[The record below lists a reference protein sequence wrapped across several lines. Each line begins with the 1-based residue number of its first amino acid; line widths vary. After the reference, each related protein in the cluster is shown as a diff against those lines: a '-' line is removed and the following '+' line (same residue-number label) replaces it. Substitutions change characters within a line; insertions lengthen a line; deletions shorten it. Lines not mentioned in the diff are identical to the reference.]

1 VKRDSADS
9 PFLDRDKLNGFY
21 DEVHKLARKKFPQD
35 SDGDVPID
43 ISIIDRTRYERMH
56 YFHIPYDS
64 KISTPEEWNDL
75 LGALVGNL
83 QIASEGMN
91 RWHRC
96 LKYHPCPAIIGATD
110 KHLSDENRQLVE
122 RNKTIENELNV
133 MRREHAVQIRKDE
146 AVKSA
151 RTKRNE
157 ATEALD
163 HLWHCEIADCEDC
176 EDHKKRHR
184 LEGKKPD
191 KKKS

>member
-1 VKRDSADS
+1 VKRDSVDS
-9 PFLDRDKLNGFY
+9 PFLDRDKLNEFH
-21 DEVHKLARKKFPQD
+21 EEISKLAREKFGQD
-35 SDGDVPID
+35 CDGDVPVD
-43 ISIIDRTRYERMH
+43 IVVVDRTRYERMH

-64 KISTPEEWNDL
+64 KISTPEEWDDRL
-75 LGALVGNL
+75 RAIVTNL
-83 QIASEGMN
+83 EMATSDMN

-96 LKYHPCPAIIGATD
+96 LEFHPRPKVLAATD
-110 KHLSDENRQLVE
+110 ENLASENRQLVE
-122 RNKTIENELNV
+122 RNKTIENELDV

-157 ATEALD
+157 ATDALS
-163 HLWHCEIADCEDC
+163 HLWSCKIADCEKC

-191 KKKS
+191 KKS